1 MNLTTL
7 SIGRPITTTMVF
19 AALLLVGIVSMISI
33 PVDLMP
39 DVDFPVITI
48 ETQVPGYSA
57 EEIENEVT
65 KPVEAMVSIMN
76 HVHKVR
82 STSGEGLSQVRIAFD
97 LGTDMDWAAADVWE
111 KISLIRD
118 TFPKDA
124 RNPHIRKYNPS
135 DAPVAVLSVHGKLP
149 AFRQRQIVEEKIEK
163 QIERIKGVGN
173 VSVKGGRKREII
185 VEVDR
190 GRLQALGLSITH
202 IAEILKSNNLNMQ
215 VGSLRGR
222 KSRFVTRVVGEYRDL
237 MQIRRLA
244 VGTTPAGS
252 LVHLGDVAQVTD
264 SLGKEEHLIRFQG
277 EPRIMVTI
285 QKESSA
291 NILNISKVLH
301 SELAGLKGQLGKM
314 MTLNI
319 IYDQATFVR
328 KAIDRLRDEAIYGGI
343 LAIAVI
349 FLFLRNIQGILI
361 IGMSIPVSIIITF
374 ALMYL
379 FGISLNVIS
388 LSGFTLGVG
397 MLVDNSIVVI
407 ENIFRKRQE
416 GYGGARSSVIGT
428 GEVIRAITIS
438 TFAHIAVFF
447 PVIFLQKKIRM
458 FYSGLFFTVSFSLL
472 ASLAVA
478 LTLIPLLSSRL
489 NLQPLWSKGKGKS
502 VYRKYRHLL
511 IMSLRNRG
519 KIVTGGVVVFAA
531 SLLLIPKIGF
541 RPLGQVDRGE
551 FTMVVRTPP
560 GTRLRVTDADA
571 RKIERFLLH
580 TSGVEDVS
588 TEVSAET
595 ARLRVRLAPL
605 EERDI
610 STRDFVEA
618 LRQRLPSFPEADIH
632 FDIERHSSTGN
643 KILLAVNGY
652 DQTKLTA
659 LAFQVKKRMNSLPEI
674 SDVVIHQANPEPEMQ
689 IKILHDKAALYG
701 LNAKSIAR
709 AVRSSVT
716 GPIATEYIEKG
727 KEVDLRVRSRRS
739 DVADLSLLRN
749 MVIPVRISSEQSVS
763 VPLSEVCSFHFI
775 RGVKEI
781 HRTDQRRTID
791 ISAEIGRSDLANAVA
806 RVEKQLKDISFPQ
819 GYSYEFG
826 ENYREMKKSEK
837 EMLFAFSLAV
847 LLVYMILASLFESF
861 VLPLT
866 VMFSVPMA
874 AVGSI
879 LILFLSGKSISM
891 PVYVGAITLAG
902 IVVNNGIVL
911 LDYINFLGS
920 GGMGKWR
927 AIVRGGERRLRPIL
941 MTSAT
946 TVLALL
952 PMALDRGEGSNL
964 WSPLALTIIGG
975 LVVSTTLTLITLPV
989 LYSFVG
995 RIRPRISN
1003 LKSTSE
1009 NIEPRTLNVE

>member
-19 AALLLVGIVSMISI
+19 AGLFLIGIVSLISI
-33 PVDLMP
+33 HIDLLP

-97 LGTDMDWAAADVWE
+97 LGTDMDWAAADVRE
-111 KISLIRD
+111 KINLIRD

-135 DAPVAVLSVHGKLP
+135 EAPVAVLSVHGNLP
-149 AFRQRQIVEEKIEK
+149 AVKLRQMVEEKIEK
-163 QIERIKGVGN
+163 KLERIKGVGN

-190 GRLQALGLSITH
+190 GRLQALGLSITY

-215 VGSLRGR
+215 VGSLEGR
-222 KSRFVTRVVGEYRDL
+222 KSRFVTRVVGEYSDL

-252 LVHLGDVAQVTD
+252 LVRLGDVARVTD
-264 SLGKEEHLIRFQG
+264 SFGKEEHLIRFQG
-277 EPRIMVTI
+277 EPRIMVSI
-285 QKESSA
+285 QKESGA
-291 NILNISKVLH
+291 NTLRISEALR
-301 SELAGLKGQLGKM
+301 SEVASLRDELGKTV
-314 MTLNI
+314 TLNI
-319 IYDQATFVR
+319 LYDQATFVR
-328 KAIDRLRDEAIYGGI
+328 KAVKRLSDEAISGGI

-349 FLFLRNIQGILI
+349 FLFLRNFQGILV
-361 IGMSIPVSIIITF
+361 IGMSIPISIMMTF

-379 FGISLNVIS
+379 FGIPLNVIS

-416 GYGGARSSVIGT
+416 GYDRTGSSVTGT

-472 ASLAVA
+472 ASLVVA

-489 NLQPLWSKGKGKS
+489 NLRPLWGRGKGKR
-502 VYRKYRHLL
+502 VYRRYRHIL
-511 IMSLRNRG
+511 ILSLRHRG
-519 KIVTGGVVVFAA
+519 KIMTGTLVLFAA
-531 SLLLIPKIGF
+531 SLFLIPRIGF
-541 RPLGQVDRGE
+541 QPLGQVDQGA

-560 GTRLRVTDADA
+560 GTRLQVTDADA
-571 RKIERFLLH
+571 RKMENFLLH
-580 TSGVEDVS
+580 TTGVKDVS
-588 TEVSAET
+588 TEVSEEIAQ
-595 ARLRVRLAPL
+595 LRVRLVPR
-605 EERDI
+605 EVRKV
-610 STRDFVEA
+610 STRAFVEA
-618 LRQRLPSFPEADIH
+618 LRPRLPSLPAADIH
-632 FDIERHSSTGN
+632 FDIERRSSTGN
-643 KILLAVNGY
+643 KIVLAVNGH
-652 DQTKLTA
+652 DQKKLTA
-659 LAFQVKKRMNSLPEI
+659 LAFEIKKRMSSVPEI
-674 SDVVIHQANPEPEMQ
+674 SDVVIYQANPEPEMQ
-689 IKILHDKAALYG
+689 IRILHDKAALHG

-709 AVRSSVT
+709 AIRSSIT

-727 KEVDLRVRSRRS
+727 KEVDLRIRSRRR

-749 MVIPVRISSEQSVS
+749 MVIPVRISSGQSIP
-763 VPLSEVCSFHFI
+763 VPLSEVCSFHFT

-781 HRTDQRRTID
+781 HRTDQHRTIE
-791 ISAEIGRSDLANAVA
+791 ISAEIGRSDLANTAN
-806 RVEKQLKDISFPQ
+806 RVEEQLKGISFPE
-819 GYSYEFG
+819 GYGYEFG
-826 ENYREMKKSEK
+826 ENYREMKKSET
-837 EMLFAFSLAV
+837 EMLVAFSMAV

-874 AVGSI
+874 AIGSI
-879 LILFLSGKSISM
+879 AILFLSGKSISI

-902 IVVNNGIVL
+902 IVVNNGVVL
-911 LDYINFLGS
+911 LDYINLLGS

-927 AIVRGGERRLRPIL
+927 AIVRGGESRLRPIL

-964 WSPLALTIIGG
+964 WSPLALTIMGG
-975 LVVSTTLTLITLPV
+975 LVVSTILTLITLPI
-989 LYSFVG
+989 LYSFIG
-995 RIRPRISN
+995 RIRPRSSD
-1003 LKSTSE
+1003 LKDTAD
-1009 NIEPRTLNVE
+1009 